1 MGRDRMALR
10 WHWDGIGVMH
20 RDVVALGWHQDG
32 VSRDMAALG

>member
-1 MGRDRMALR
+1 MGRDRVALQ